1 MIIGIPVSTSKTQ
14 YYINMAYVDYAEESG
29 LDPVLITPRS
39 DIGAVAKACDGLI
52 LPGGSDIEPT
62 FYGEDNVASYSVDP
76 FKDDF
81 ERKVLYAFVEQK
93 KPIFGICRGFQLIA
107 REYLL
112 ANPDEESWLTY
123 YQHINK
129 HSLAE
134 NLSIPRSVPSHMV
147 DCRADLYGG
156 KKSDELS
163 MFVNSMHHQ
172 ALIAD
177 KKVSPAGSKLKIVA
191 STRNGMDSKDKGYVV
206 EAFRLNTKGSRI
218 LAVQWHPEEL
228 RDYRLLQTFFG
239 VKSQNTVDVEAR
251 AIGE

>member
-14 YYINMAYVDYAEESG
+14 YYINMSYVDYVEESG
-29 LDPVLITPRS
+29 LDPVLITPRNNLKA
-39 DIGAVAKACDGLI
+39 IVAACDGLL
-52 LPGGSDIEPT
+52 LPGGSDLEPT
-62 FYGEDNVASYSVDP
+62 FYGEDNVASYGVDP

-112 ANPDEESWLTY
+112 LNPDEGTWLAY
-123 YQHINK
+123 WQHVNK

-134 NLSIPRSVPSHMV
+134 SLSIPRSVPSHIV

-172 ALIAD
+172 ALISD
-177 KKVSPAGSKLKIVA
+177 KKTSPPASKLKIVA
-191 STRNGMDSKDKGYVV
+191 TTRTGLGSKEKGFVV
-206 EAFRLNTKGSRI
+206 EAFVLNARGSRI

-239 VKSQNTVDVEAR
+239 VKAKETVDVVAR
-251 AIGE
+251 VIGE